1 MRHYG
6 SIESFIELTMRLLQ
20 ATGLKKSFK
29 AGKTEAHV
37 LKGVDISIAP
47 GELVALMGPSGSGKS
62 TLLNIIG
69 GLLQADEGHIE
80 LNHQEYG
87 TTSPLSLNSLR
98 RESIGWVF
106 QNSNLLD
113 HLTAQDNVAFALT
126 LSGVAIDEAQKI
138 AISTLNQVGLDERVN
153 FYPPQLSAGQAQR
166 VAIARAISGNR
177 SLLLADE
184 PTGNLDITTGKE
196 ILHIFQDLCHS
207 RRESFSVLMV
217 THDPVLAS
225 EADRVL
231 LLRDGYIVSDSEMGS
246 AT

>member
-1 MRHYG
+1 MDL
-6 SIESFIELTMRLLQ
+6 IESRIELTRHLLQ
-20 ATGLKKSFK
+20 ASRLKKSFK
-29 AGKTEAHV
+29 SGKTQTPV

-80 LNHQEYG
+80 LNHHEYG

-106 QNSNLLD
+106 QSANLLD
-113 HLTAQDNVAFALT
+113 HLTVQDNVAFALT
-126 LSGVAIDEAQKI
+126 LSGVAIDEAQTV
-138 AISTLNQVGLDERVN
+138 AMSALNRVGLDERVN
-153 FYPPQLSAGQAQR
+153 FYPPQLSGGQAQR

-184 PTGNLDITTGKE
+184 PTGNLDTTTGKE

-225 EADRVL
+225 EADRIL
-231 LLRDGYIVSDSEMGS
+231 LLRDGYIAPDSKIGG

>member
-1 MRHYG
+1 MDL
-6 SIESFIELTMRLLQ
+6 IESRIELTRHLLQ
-20 ATGLKKSFK
+20 ASRLKKSFK
-29 AGKTEAHV
+29 SGKTQTPV

-80 LNHQEYG
+80 LNHHEYG

-106 QNSNLLD
+106 QSANLLD
-113 HLTAQDNVAFALT
+113 HLTVQDNVAFALT
-126 LSGVAIDEAQKI
+126 LSGVAIDEAQTV
-138 AISTLNQVGLDERVN
+138 AMSALNRVGLDERVN
-153 FYPPQLSAGQAQR
+153 FYPPQLSGGQAQR

-184 PTGNLDITTGKE
+184 PTGNLDTTTGKE

-225 EADRVL
+225 EADRIL
-231 LLRDGYIVSDSEMGS
+231 LLRDGYIASDSKIGS